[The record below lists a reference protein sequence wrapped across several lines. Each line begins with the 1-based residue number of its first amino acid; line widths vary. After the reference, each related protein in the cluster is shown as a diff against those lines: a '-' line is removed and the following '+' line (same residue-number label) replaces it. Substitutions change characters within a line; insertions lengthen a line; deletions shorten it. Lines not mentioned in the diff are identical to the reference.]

1 MKPLIHLPYWSLE
14 CKRLIN
20 VCNVVT
26 SNHSSKCTYTTCACL
41 TRLLGT
47 QEYVICHF
55 VALLGGGVKVSLSI
69 KSCSRRCHEAS
80 PPRSLIMGR
89 SSNLSMQYIFLLL
102 IVIAITTQAYMLGY
116 QDLPEDRRNDSHHD
130 PRKITETQQPRYL
143 KITKKKSF
151 LFNRF

>member
-80 PPRSLIMGR
+80 LPRSLIMGR
-89 SSNLSMQYIFLLL
+89 SSNLSMQYVFLLL
-102 IVIAITTQAYMLGY
+102 IVNVIATTTQASMLGY
-116 QDLPEDRRNDSHHD
+116 QDRRNDSHHD
-130 PRKITETQQPRYL
+130 PRKITATQQPRYL
-143 KITKKKSF
+143 KIDIKKVSF
-151 LFNRF
+151 